1 MEWVVSECLWMT
13 ENCQLVWLELKV
25 SLDHHCHTYLD
36 HHYSVDNSGIFL
48 TYWGVYSVR
57 SVHFS
62 LWVPISVAEEIEK
75 AALVRLR
82 LVSDEGKVWIV
93 EVDDLFSD
101 KVRVRMVKTTKQ
113 GLETSAGKIF
123 TSTFLMN
130 ILYYQYLVVW
140 TITKNTIKKNTHMV
154 NITATQL
161 GPGDQIHIYFRTF
174 LQFIH
179 DLAWEPS
186 QSWVSL

>member
-1 MEWVVSECLWMT
+1 M
-13 ENCQLVWLELKV
+13 
-25 SLDHHCHTYLD
+25 
-36 HHYSVDNSGIFL
+36 
-48 TYWGVYSVR
+48 
-57 SVHFS
+57 
-62 LWVPISVAEEIEK
+62 AEEIEK

-130 ILYYQYLVVW
+130 ILYYQYLVV
-140 TITKNTIKKNTHMV
+140 
-154 NITATQL
+154 
-161 GPGDQIHIYFRTF
+161 
-174 LQFIH
+174 
-179 DLAWEPS
+179 
-186 QSWVSL
+186 